1 MKPKHAKRYEHIFG
15 KENPCLPGSMIEG
28 CVESESTY
36 GLPYRAFSEIQETS
50 TEYEL
55 TVNRDDY
62 IPGTNFEFTTLAA
75 VQILATDRSEND
87 IETGD
92 IEGEISNKN
101 CDHTSTELVVYTTS
115 HDSLNADD
123 EASHFVIFPNFSAA
137 GTSRTPT
144 PNPTNS
150 RIPAPNP
157 TKSRTPTP
165 DHSNHRV
172 ATRCASHIRTP
183 FDNNNP
189 PTNTPTAGISQNR
202 PFSNTQAA

>member
-1 MKPKHAKRYEHIFG
+1 FNNLKTAAKLDKAQHKKSRTETGGGVEHVMKPKHAKRYEHIFG

-92 IEGEISNKN
+92 IE
-101 CDHTSTELVVYTTS
+101 
-115 HDSLNADD
+115 
-123 EASHFVIFPNFSAA
+123 
-137 GTSRTPT
+137 
-144 PNPTNS
+144 
-150 RIPAPNP
+150 
-157 TKSRTPTP
+157 
-165 DHSNHRV
+165 
-172 ATRCASHIRTP
+172 
-183 FDNNNP
+183 
-189 PTNTPTAGISQNR
+189 
-202 PFSNTQAA
+202 